1 MKRYVVTVA
10 VLLTVLL
17 TPLST
22 WPGAAAAQAG
32 ERCFAETGYC
42 ISGPIRAYWERNGG
56 LPVFGYPTTPQR
68 VETVEGRAL
77 QLQWFERDR
86 LEIQNDGTV
95 TAGRLGARLLE
106 LQGRPWVFGNEKPQP
121 GRSLC
126 TLFSET
132 GYNMCPPFSN
142 YWRAN
147 GGLERFGYPITSPFV
162 EMIEGKMY
170 TVQYFE
176 RRRMEIHPELPGS
189 PILLGLLGNEVR
201 ALGDSPTGGA
211 VPACLANMTEPM
223 RIAYNQTWFRGSLG
237 CPILYAPIDMPAA
250 VQQFEHGEMIWF
262 GPPQI
267 RVPGGILPPTIV
279 AYHTPSRPP
288 VPTFQRFTDTWQ
300 AGIDPDEPNVTPPAG
315 RYAPR
320 RGFGKVWFENA
331 DVRTRIGWA
340 IQDREQARRA
350 DYQILEYGLM
360 VRIYEPGTAGVVYVF
375 GDPLNPT
382 QVYKVTL

>member
-1 MKRYVVTVA
+1 MKRYIVMVA
-10 VLLTVLL
+10 TLLTMLVVPLL
-17 TPLST
+17 TL
-22 WPGAAAAQAG
+22 PGIAAAQTG

-42 ISGPIRAYWERNGG
+42 ISGSIRAYWERNGG

-68 VETVEGRAL
+68 VETVEGRTL

-106 LQGRPWVFGNEKPQP
+106 LQGRPWVFGNESPRS

-126 TLFSET
+126 TLFPET

-147 GGLERFGYPITSPFV
+147 GGLERFGYPITAPFV
-162 EMIEGKMY
+162 EMIEGKQY

-189 PILLGLLGNEVR
+189 PILLGLLGNDIR
-201 ALGDSPTGGA
+201 ALGDAPTGGP
-211 VPACLANMTEPM
+211 VPACLANMSELM
-223 RIAYNQTWFRGSLG
+223 QIAYNRAWFRGALG
-237 CPILYAPIDMPAA
+237 CPVLYAPIDMPAA
-250 VQQFEHGEMIWF
+250 IQQFENGEMIWF

-267 RVPGGILPPTIV
+267 RVPGGMLTPTIF
-279 AYHTPSRPP
+279 AYYVSPTSPA
-288 VPTFQRFTDTWQ
+288 PTFQHFSDTWQ
-300 AGIDPDEPNVTPPAG
+300 SGVDPEAPAVTPPAG
-315 RYAPR
+315 RYVPR

-331 DVRTRIGWA
+331 DVRNKIGWA
-340 IQDREQARRA
+340 IEERERARRA
-350 DYQILEYGLM
+350 DYQILEHGLM

-375 GDPLNPT
+375 GDPFNPQ
-382 QVYKVTL
+382 QVQKVTL